1 MLRKPTRTMV
11 PIAAAI
17 YLFVRAVV
25 PAGASD
31 VPRAEPRFGDST
43 WVAPNVVIQG
53 SVTDPG
59 PRVAKRDSERPWET
73 MLRTPFR
80 VAFFPVRLV
89 ARGVEA
95 LGPIAER

>member
-1 MLRKPTRTMV
+1 MPRKRTRTAI
-11 PIAAAI
+11 PILFGVLAAAS
-17 YLFVRAVV
+17 AH
-25 PAGASD
+25 ASKGGQ
-31 VPRAEPRFGDST
+31 AEPRFGDST

-59 PRVAKRDSERPWET
+59 PRVAKRDGERPWET

-95 LGPIAER
+95 LGPIAERVAPP